1 MPKSFRIAF
10 MGTPEFAVPILEA
23 LAITGHQIAA
33 VYSQPPRIAGRG
45 QKERISRV
53 HSKALSHGFEVR
65 TPVNFK
71 DVKEQEYFH
80 QLNLDVAVVAA
91 YGLIL
96 PKSVLS
102 APNQGCIN
110 IHASLLPRWRGAAPI
125 QRAIMAGDTETG
137 ITIMKMDQGLD
148 TGPVLLQKSNLIT
161 EETTGQSLHDQLS
174 ALGAK
179 LIIQALN
186 DMISKRLVPRPQSKQ
201 GVTYAAKLEKE
212 DGRINW
218 AKSSAEIDRQ
228 VRALSKSPG
237 AWFEYGNDRVKV
249 LKSQPLIG
257 SGKPG
262 QVIDGLSVCCGD
274 GVLQLEMVQRPGKNP
289 MSASEFLNG
298 YDVPS
303 GTVLV

>member
-96 PKSVLS
+96 PESVLS

-148 TGPVLLQKSNLIT
+148 TGPVLLQKSYLIT
-161 EETTGQSLHDQLS
+161 KETTGQSLHDQLA

-237 AWFEYGNDRVKV
+237 AWFEYSTG
-249 LKSQPLIG
+249 
-257 SGKPG
+257 
-262 QVIDGLSVCCGD
+262 
-274 GVLQLEMVQRPGKNP
+274 
-289 MSASEFLNG
+289 
-298 YDVPS
+298 
-303 GTVLV
+303 

>member
-148 TGPVLLQKSNLIT
+148 TGSVLLQKSNLIT

-218 AKSSAEIDRQ
+218 AKSSTEIDRQ